1 MMSSKPSPTL
11 LRRQLGAELRRLREA
26 ARKTAAE
33 VASELKWS
41 ESKVSRIET
50 ANSSVRNPDL
60 TKLFDLYKTSEVDRG
75 RITALAAQSRQRAW
89 WEVYGE
95 ALLGA
100 YETYIGFEAEASDVF
115 LYDAVILNGLMQTVE
130 YAGAIIN
137 SVSAGERPDV
147 VNQRVSVRMA
157 RQAVLTRDP
166 PPKIWAVL
174 DEAVLKR
181 PVGGPSVMKRQLM
194 RLLEIADRPT
204 VTLQMVPFER
214 GAHRGIDGVF
224 SILEFANET
233 EQPLVY
239 CDGMTGG
246 VFRTRPEEVRRYLM
260 AFESLRTVALNHV
273 ETLEYIQRAIREYE

>member
-1 MMSSKPSPTL
+1 MMTSKPSPTL

-33 VASELKWS
+33 VASELGWS

-60 TKLFDLYKTSEVDRG
+60 TKLFDLYGTSVVERG
-75 RITALAAQSRQRAW
+75 RIIALATQSRQRAW
-89 WEVYGE
+89 WEAYGE

-100 YETYIGFEAEASDVF
+100 YETMIGFESEAAEVF
-115 LYDAVILNGLMQTVE
+115 IYDAVILHGLLQTVE

-147 VNQRVSVRMA
+147 VTQRVSVRMA

-166 PPKIWAVL
+166 PPKIWAIL

-181 PVGGPSVMKRQLM
+181 PVGGGDVMKRQLM

-214 GAHRGIDGVF
+214 GAHRGIDGAFTV
-224 SILEFANET
+224 LDFAGET

-260 AFESLRTVALNHV
+260 AFESLRTVALSHT
-273 ETLEYIQRAIREYE
+273 ETLEYIQRAIRDYK

>member
-1 MMSSKPSPTL
+1 MMTSKPSPTL
-11 LRRQLGAELRRLREA
+11 LRRQLGAELRRLRET
-26 ARKTAAE
+26 ARRTAAE
-33 VASELKWS
+33 VASELGWS

-50 ANSSVRNPDL
+50 ASSSVRNPDL
-60 TKLFDLYKTSEVDRG
+60 IRLFDLYQTSEAERG

-89 WEVYGE
+89 WEAYGE

-100 YETYIGFEAEASDVF
+100 YETMIGFESEASDV
-115 LYDAVILNGLMQTVE
+115 LIYDAVILHGLLQTVE

-137 SVSAGERPDV
+137 SVSSGERPDV

-157 RQAVLTRDP
+157 RQAVLSRDP
-166 PPKIWAVL
+166 PPKIWAIL

-181 PVGGPSVMKRQLM
+181 PVGGGDVMKRQLM

-204 VTLQMVPFER
+204 VTLQMVPFDR
-214 GAHRGIDGVF
+214 GAHRGIDGAF
-224 SILEFANET
+224 TILEFAGET

-246 VFRTRPEEVRRYLM
+246 VFRNRPEEVRRYLV
-260 AFESLRTVALNHV
+260 AFESLRTVALGHA
-273 ETLEYIQRAIREYE
+273 ETLDYIHRAIREYE